1 MKWIV
6 LILLLSGCGDSPLL
20 NHKNAES
27 IGRMVRN
34 TEGLSFTKLGIDLTL
49 RWSSGCPSFD
59 GCSLQIDL
67 SEPLPSGSELF
78 GELWMPSMGHGSSPF
93 TIKQIG
99 PSSWVFSD
107 IYFIMAGDWQ
117 LKIKVKNDGRSQ
129 DEIRLDY
136 LL

>member
-1 MKWIV
+1 LKWIV
-6 LILLLSGCGDSPLL
+6 LIFTLSGCGDSPLL
-20 NHKNAES
+20 NHKSANR
-27 IGRMVRN
+27 IGKVLRN
-34 TEGLSFTKLGIDLTL
+34 SEVLRFTKLGIDINLA
-49 RWSSGCPSFD
+49 WQSGCPSFD

-67 SEPLPSGSELF
+67 SGPLPEGSELF

-93 TIKQIG
+93 TIEQIG

-107 IYFIMAGDWQ
+107 IYFIMSGDWE
-117 LKIKVKNDGRSQ
+117 LKIKAKSGGRSQ